1 MYNRGLINKDEIDVV
16 ISGPTSYH
24 RNGLILDY
32 IKQMDTISLIILN
45 EVLVESHPDITLP
58 LMDGM

>member
-1 MYNRGLINKDEIDVV
+1 MYNRGLINKEEFDVV
-16 ISGPTSYH
+16 ISGPTTYH
-24 RNGLILDY
+24 RNGLILEY
-32 IKQMDTISLIILN
+32 IKQLDTKSLVILN